1 MYHSGNASTDAK
13 DMKRTPARR
22 ALTPLAALILALAL
36 LAPLG
41 LGVTRV
47 AAGGDTIYF
56 FGHGKGHG
64 VGMCMAGVQA
74 RAEAGENWAQIIP
87 YYYQGVSFTQ
97 VNDAASIRVLQR
109 NGQIGTWSLHD
120 YLCRL
125 QEEPDSWPAEGLNT
139 TMVAARTY
147 AISCIERGKHT
158 AQGFDICSSG
168 DCCQAFDETIDI
180 SKRPHIV
187 ASVTNTAGWIITY
200 GGRAITAAYHGCC
213 GGHTANIEDVWGGSA
228 VAYLRGVQ
236 DDACVNDEDRDWTV
250 SMPWSQMVDT
260 LAAYPDSNVG
270 ELYGYG
276 VESRSPDGRVK
287 VVRLDG
293 SSGSKWISGQAFAS
307 RMGLPTNFFN
317 ILTPNFHEYILIQ
330 NPGDQTAT
338 AKCTFMLPVG
348 YSFEQ
353 SYDIAPHSR
362 FTLPVQDV
370 IPNSDVSVKV
380 ESAAGLVAE
389 RAMYF
394 NYQGRITG
402 GHASSGAT
410 APFTQWYLAEGYCG
424 GLFDTYILLQNPD
437 PSEATVTIK
446 YLTRGGLAA
455 QEEYHVPATARMSV
469 AVDQIPGL
477 EQAEVSALI
486 SSDRGVV
493 AERAMYF
500 DYGGRNG
507 GSCTAGQPAEA
518 TEWYLAEGYTGGSFD
533 TYLLVMNPEA
543 VASHIIATFM
553 LPGGEQRR
561 LEFDVPALSRYTVH
575 LDELPGMAATDVSTQ
590 IQATSPV
597 VAERA
602 MYFDY
607 GGWTDGHCSAGV
619 SAPQPAWYFAEGC
632 TYSDFAT
639 YVLLENPGD
648 TVARGQAVFM
658 LDSGRQVILPLEV
671 GAHSRSTVCVNEVP
685 GMSGQSFATS
695 VRMDAP
701 VVAERSMYFRYR
713 GWDGGS
719 NAVGSAAT
727 STTWYFAEGYTGF

>member
-1 MYHSGNASTDAK
+1 
-13 DMKRTPARR
+13 MKRTRGAR
-22 ALTPLAALILALAL
+22 ALAATLALALLLTL

-41 LGVTRV
+41 LGVTR
-47 AAGGDTIYF
+47 AAASGDTIFF

-74 RAEAGENWAQIIP
+74 RAERGETWDQIIP
-87 YYYQGVSFTQ
+87 YYYQGVGFSQT
-97 VNDAASIRVLQR
+97 DDSRPIRVLQR
-109 NGQIGTWSLHD
+109 NGQIGVWSLHD

-125 QEEPDSWPAEGLNT
+125 QEEPDSWPAQGLNT
-139 TMVAARTY
+139 TMVTARTY
-147 AISCIERGKHT
+147 AISCIERGKHA
-158 AQGFDICSSG
+158 AQGYDICSSG

-187 ASVTNTAGWIITY
+187 AAVSNTAGWIITY

-228 VAYLRGVQ
+228 IPYLRGVP
-236 DDACVNDEDRDWTV
+236 DDACETDEDHDWTI

-276 VESRSPDGRVK
+276 VESRSADGRVK
-287 VVRLDG
+287 TVRLDG
-293 SSGSKWISGQAFAS
+293 SAGSKWISGQDFAT

-317 ILTPNFHEYILIQ
+317 IMTPNFHEYILIQ
-330 NPGDQTAT
+330 NPGDQAAK

-348 YSFEQ
+348 DSFER
-353 SYDIAPHSR
+353 SFDVAPHSR

-370 IPNSDVSVKV
+370 IMNSEVSVKV
-380 ESAAGLVAE
+380 ESAVGLVAE

-402 GHASSGAT
+402 GHVSSGVT
-410 APFTQWYLAEGYCG
+410 APSAQWYLAEGYCG
-424 GLFDTYILLQNPD
+424 DLFDTWILLQNPATT
-437 PSEATVTIK
+437 EAQVTIK

-455 QEEYHVPATARMSV
+455 QADYRVPPMARLSV
-469 AVDQIPGL
+469 AVDQVPGV

-486 SSDRGVV
+486 SSDKAIV

-507 GSCTAGQPAEA
+507 GSCTAGQPAAA

-533 TYLLVMNPEA
+533 TYVLVMNPEA
-543 VASHIIATFM
+543 ATSQVTATFM
-553 LPGGEQRR
+553 LPGGQQRTQQ
-561 LEFDVPALSRYTVH
+561 FDVPALSRYTVH
-575 LDELPGMAATDVSTQ
+575 LDDLPGLAATDVSTQ
-590 IQATSPV
+590 ITATSPV

-602 MYFDY
+602 MYFNY
-607 GGWTDGHCSAGV
+607 RGWTDGHCSAGV
-619 SAPQPAWYFAEGC
+619 SAPQSAWYFAEGC
-632 TYSDFAT
+632 TYQDFDT
-639 YVLLENPGD
+639 YVLLQNPGD
-648 TVARGQAVFM
+648 TVARGKAVFM
-658 LDSGRQVILPLEV
+658 LDNGKQVELPLEV
-671 GAHSRSTVCVNEVP
+671 GAHSRSTVCVNQVP
-685 GMSGQSFATS
+685 GMAGQSFATS
-695 VRMDAP
+695 VQTDAP
-701 VVAERSMYFRYR
+701 VVAERSMYFRYH

-719 NAVGSAAT
+719 NAMGSPAP
-727 STTWYFAEGYTGF
+727 SSTWYFAEGYTGF